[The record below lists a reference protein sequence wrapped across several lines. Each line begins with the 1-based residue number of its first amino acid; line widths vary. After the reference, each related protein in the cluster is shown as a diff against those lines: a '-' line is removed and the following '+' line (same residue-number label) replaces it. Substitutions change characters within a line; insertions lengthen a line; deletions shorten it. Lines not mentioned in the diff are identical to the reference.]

1 MFKISSQLEL
11 DQNLSLKIS
20 DTDSETEKFLI
31 ISSDNLVVEICWF
44 DHFQFAWYSKASLHP
59 RQTNSARLLFWK
71 KLKKMIFCKTTKTTA
86 QKKYFFIGNRFW
98 FLWRNSFFSVESP
111 NFGSDKNDT
120 IKRYFSFR
128 VQWKRTYYLTFQQIQ
143 MIRYHKSVF

>member
-71 KLKKMIFCKTTKTTA
+71 KLKKWSSVKLLRKKSIFLSEIDFDFSDAIHFFRWKVQTLAPIKTRRSSVT
-86 QKKYFFIGNRFW
+86 FH
-98 FLWRNSFFSVESP
+98 SEFSE
-111 NFGSDKNDT
+111 NEL
-120 IKRYFSFR
+120 I
-128 VQWKRTYYLTFQQIQ
+128 I
-143 MIRYHKSVF
+143 